1 MTEQALAG
9 LRVLDFSNVRT
20 GAQVGQTLAD
30 LGAEVILIERP
41 GGTALRG
48 EAAWPF
54 WARGKQSIALD
65 LKSAEDLAV
74 AHGLATSA
82 DVVIES
88 FHPGVA
94 DRLGIGFDTLGAL
107 NPRLIYGSITGFGR
121 DNAFSDLAGYDGVVA
136 AKFGVNWTLEGMA
149 NRPGPAF
156 CTVAYSS
163 YAASQL
169 LLQGVLAALYERE
182 DSGLGQRVETSLAEA
197 LTVYDTFGWAARTA
211 AMKFGGD
218 VKQLPRVLD
227 SVPTGGLSFRLLI
240 ALTRDGYWLQF
251 SQTTDR
257 LFRAMM
263 RLFGLEWMFDDPEWK
278 DIPNFDALSR
288 RVVFW
293 DKLLAIVR
301 SKTAAQWAAE
311 FDREPDVWG
320 EMFRNGSELLR
331 HPQMEWNKMVIEP
344 RHEGIGTI
352 RQPGPIAHLSRT
364 PARVLA
370 PPPALGEHAAP
381 IRAAAASGAPWSAT
395 AAGAPSGLPLAGI
408 TIVELSTF
416 YAAPYGVTLLGEL
429 GARVI
434 KLEELNGEPQ
444 RKMLPFPE
452 VAGLKAL
459 LGKESV
465 AVDLA
470 TAEGRAI
477 AYRIIGKAD
486 MVLQSFRGGAAK
498 RLGLD
503 PETLRGINPDLIYQ
517 SAPGYGIDGPYARR
531 PAFAPT
537 IGAAAGIA
545 WRNAGPVIPTGA
557 DLDLATIKPAS
568 MQLGTAVMGV
578 GNSDG
583 MSAATVATSMMLG
596 LLARRRGHGGQDL
609 FTSMLSS
616 TAHALSEVMIEYD
629 GQPATA
635 EADAGL
641 YGMHALYRLYETAE
655 EWVFL
660 AAPRERDWTRL
671 VRACHETMA
680 LAIDPRFA
688 TMDDRRTNDAALVQ
702 VLSAMLKTRKAA
714 EWETLLRAQGVTCV
728 AATRGPVEAN
738 YMDEGRGGQTLGL
751 ITTGHHPI
759 LGDMTRLKPLIRFS
773 RSATTTGDAP
783 LVGQDTERVLR
794 EFGYTDA
801 EIATLRD
808 KGVIQ
813 LG

>member
-1 MTEQALAG
+1 MTEQVLSG

-30 LGAEVILIERP
+30 FGAEVILIERP

-48 EAAWPF
+48 DAAWPF

-65 LKSAEDLAV
+65 LKSPDDLAV
-74 AHGLATSA
+74 AHSLATSA

-94 DRLGIGFDTLGAL
+94 DRLGIGFDTLSAL
-107 NPRLIYGSITGFGR
+107 NPRLIHGSITGFGR
-121 DNAFSDLAGYDGVVA
+121 NNAFSELAGYEGVVA

-149 NRPGPAF
+149 DRRGPVF

-169 LLQGVLAALYERE
+169 LLQGILAALYERE

-197 LTVYDTFGWAARTA
+197 LTIYDTFGWAARTA
-211 AMKFGGD
+211 AAKFGD
-218 VKQLPRVLD
+218 DIKQLPRVLD
-227 SVPTGGLSFRLLI
+227 GVPTGGLSFRLLI
-240 ALTRDGYWLQF
+240 AITKDGHWLQF

-257 LFRAMM
+257 LFHAMM
-263 RLFGLEWMFDDPEWK
+263 RLFGLEWMFNDPEWNE
-278 DIPNFDALSR
+278 IPNFDALSR
-288 RVVFW
+288 RVAFW
-293 DKLLAIVR
+293 EKLLAVVS
-301 SKTAAQWAAE
+301 SKTAAEWAAE
-311 FDREPDVWG
+311 FDSEPDVWG
-320 EMFRNGSELLR
+320 ELFRNGSELLH
-331 HPQMEWNKMVIEP
+331 HPQMLWNKMVIEP
-344 RHEGIGTI
+344 NHDRVGTI

-370 PPPALGEHAAP
+370 SPPALDEHATRV
-381 IRAAAASGAPWSAT
+381 RASVAISASAQAITSDP
-395 AAGAPSGLPLAGI
+395 PSGLPLAGI
-408 TIVELSTF
+408 TIVELATF
-416 YAAPYGVTLLGEL
+416 YAAPYGTTLLGEL

-434 KLEELNGEPQ
+434 KLEELKGEPQ
-444 RKMLPFPE
+444 RNMLPFPE

-470 TAEGRAI
+470 TPEGREI
-477 AYRIIGKAD
+477 AYRVIGKAD
-486 MVLQSFRGGAAK
+486 MVLQSFRGGAAR

-517 SAPGYGIDGPYARR
+517 SAPGYGVDGPYARR

-545 WRNAGPVIPTGA
+545 WRNAGPVIPVGA
-557 DLDLATIKPAS
+557 DLNLAAVKPAS

-578 GNSDG
+578 GNADG
-583 MSAATVATSMMLG
+583 MAAATVATSMMLG
-596 LLARRRGHGGQDL
+596 LLARKRGLGGQDL

-629 GQPATA
+629 GQPGTS
-635 EADAGL
+635 EADPGL
-641 YGMHALYRLYETAE
+641 HGMHALYRLYETAE

-660 AAPRERDWTRL
+660 AAPRERDWARL
-671 VRACHETMA
+671 VQA
-680 LAIDPRFA
+680 LPDATALSTDPRFA
-688 TMDDRRTNDAALVQ
+688 SKEQRGANDAALATA
-702 VLSAMLKTRKAA
+702 LSAVLATRKAA
-714 EWETLLRAQGVTCV
+714 EWEVLLCAAGITCV
-728 AATRGPVEAN
+728 VATRGPVEAN
-738 YMDEGRGGQTLGL
+738 YMDKGRGGQTLDL

-759 LGDMTRLKPLIRFS
+759 LGDMLRLKPLIRFS

-783 LVGQDTERVLR
+783 LVGQDTERVLS

-801 EIATLRD
+801 EIATLSD
-808 KGVIQ
+808 KGVIL